1 MGIVVRPPIPPKN
14 QPPNPLPLKH
24 SKKKGKK
31 VQNLTP
37 SLSLSQG
44 PQIYQSK
51 FGPTYRVSYGC
62 SVGLLV
68 GCILMILS
76 TWYLVW
82 RRDLKQK
89 QKEREELGSADVVNV
104 NVNVEDGKTA

>member
-1 MGIVVRPPIPPKN
+1 
-14 QPPNPLPLKH
+14 
-24 SKKKGKK
+24 
-31 VQNLTP
+31 
-37 SLSLSQG
+37 
-44 PQIYQSK
+44 
-51 FGPTYRVSYGC
+51 
-62 SVGLLV
+62 
-68 GCILMILS
+68 MILS